1 MPELRHIM
9 CLSETAIRDTITNE
23 MLQNKLYLNVALIVL
38 IQITALEHTTSQ
50 KQTSAVGYRM
60 DSEN

>member
-1 MPELRHIM
+1 M
-9 CLSETAIRDTITNE
+9 NK
-23 MLQNKLYLNVALIVL
+23 MLQNKLYLNIALIVL

-60 DSEN
+60 DGIRKLN